1 MRIQFRVRIR
11 EILKARRITQKQ
23 LAAMTGIREAAI
35 SDLVND
41 TRQAYNKEHLAKCMV
56 ALGLTDISEVIQTIV
71 VKEKGGSC

>member
-1 MRIQFRVRIR
+1 MRIQFKCRLR
-11 EILKARRITQKQ
+11 EILKASRITQKQ

-56 ALGLTDISEVIQTIV
+56 ALGITDISDIIQTIV
-71 VKEKGGSC
+71 VEERD